1 MQVTTEILKVL
12 SAAEVSGNSLV
23 LQGQLD
29 RNTYVAVNK
38 VLEAAGWKWNRKA
51 KAHTCDGEAVDVLE
65 QVLLTGEVTVAKN
78 EFGYFPTPRAIV
90 AELIELADI
99 ERGMNVLEPSAGQGA
114 IAIELCN
121 AGANVDAF
129 ELLPANIDVLVKAL
143 RAAPGTNMVVQADF
157 LTEEPA
163 PIFDRVV
170 MNPPFSRQ
178 QDIKH
183 VMHAFK
189 FLKPGGRLVS
199 VMSASITFRD
209 DRLTNEFR
217 ALVEASDGE
226 IAALPEGAFK
236 ESGTMVRT
244 AVVTLNA

>member
-1 MQVTTEILKVL
+1 MRVSDEVLKVL
-12 SAAEVSGNSLV
+12 SAAELSGNSLV

-29 RNTYVAVNK
+29 RAAYVAVNK

-65 QVLLTGEVTVAKN
+65 QVLLTGVVTVAKN
-78 EFGYFPTPRAIV
+78 EFGYFPTPREIV
-90 AELIELADI
+90 AELIELAEI
-99 ERGMNVLEPSAGQGA
+99 EPGMRVLEPSAGKGA
-114 IAIELCN
+114 IAYAIAEIAKPDCY
-121 AGANVDAF
+121 
-129 ELLPANIDVLVKAL
+129 ELLEPNFAAL
-143 RAAPGTNMVVQADF
+143 AGDMKLGNVRRADF
-157 LTEEPA
+157 LTVEPTGDY
-163 PIFDRVV
+163 DRIV

-199 VMSASITFRD
+199 VMSASVTFRD

-217 ALVEASDGE
+217 ALVEAHDGE
-226 IAALPEGAFK
+226 ISPLPDGAFK

-244 AVVTLNA
+244 VVVTLSR